1 MIFTEKSK
9 LLGNFI
15 LLSPQLPINILVRNV
30 VNWKRKHE
38 LIEFEQKQDNFWHLR
53 VRNTKISNFR
63 ESLKSKQS
71 DYLNLVE
78 YQKFRFPAD
87 VNLWLTIDI
96 NTGNLY
102 RGGHGLEA
110 SVRHPHW
117 KKFLL
122 EVVGLKLNEFDV
134 YKTVRIPKI

>member
-15 LLSPQLPINILVRNV
+15 LLSPQLPINMLVQNI

-38 LIEFEQKQDNFWHLR
+38 LIEFEQEQDNFWHIR
-53 VRNTKISNFR
+53 VRNTKIIQFAD
-63 ESLKSKQS
+63 SLAGYHGEEKWK
-71 DYLNLVE
+71 L
-78 YQKFRFPAD
+78 YQIYKFPAD
-87 VNLWLTIDI
+87 VNLWLTINI
-96 NTGNLY
+96 NTSIY
-102 RGGHGLEA
+102 RRSGHGLEA

-134 YKTVRIPKI
+134 YKTVRIPKV